1 MLSVVTVCIEN
12 LKGKHNRST
21 FKENTP
27 LMLSLNQQQK
37 QIYFTTIF
45 ISPLWLSLLFSTS
58 ESINPLHC
66 FPTSPYMF
74 TNIYKKMGGSQI

>member
-1 MLSVVTVCIEN
+1 
-12 LKGKHNRST
+12 
-21 FKENTP
+21 
-27 LMLSLNQQQK
+27 MLSLNQQQK
-37 QIYFTTIF
+37 QIYFTTIFIF

-66 FPTSPYMF
+66 FATSPYMF